1 MKTVLITGGNEGIGL
16 ELAKLYAGDGW
27 RVLIAGRNPDKLKKA
42 ERILKDEFHAETVI
56 FQCDLSESGAAEAL
70 YENIRAQ
77 GYETD
82 EAVNNAGVGY
92 AGTSWQIPSEDDE
105 RLVVLNDISLMA
117 LSKLI
122 MRDMQKKGKGLIINI
137 GSTGAFQPGPMIASY
152 YASKSFAVSY
162 SRAMNYEAKGTGVR
176 VLAYCPGPVNTAFYK
191 KSKGVMPPGAMS
203 AQECAEYLYRHRYT
217 KKDVLIPGFINNAAN
232 LIPSGL
238 RMRIVAQ
245 IKKRLK

>member
-1 MKTVLITGGNEGIGL
+1 MKTVLITGGSEGIGL
-16 ELAKLYAGDGW
+16 ELAKLYAEDGW
-27 RVLIAGRNPDKLKKA
+27 RLLIAGRNKDKLEKAAQLLKK
-42 ERILKDEFHAETVI
+42 EYHAETVI
-56 FQCDLSESGAAEAL
+56 FPCDLSETGAAESL
-70 YENIRAQ
+70 YEEILRQ
-77 GYETD
+77 GYEID

-92 AGTSWQIPSEDDE
+92 AGVSWQIPAEDDE
-105 RLVVLNDISLMA
+105 RLVVLNDISLMT

-162 SRAMNYEAKGTGVR
+162 SRAMNYEAEGTGVH
-176 VLAYCPGPVNTAFYK
+176 VLAYCPGPVNTAFYE
-191 KSKGVMPPGAMS
+191 KSKGIMPPGAMS
-203 AQECAEYLYRHRYT
+203 AQKCAEYLYRHRYT
-217 KKDVLIPGFINNAAN
+217 KKDVLIPGFVNNAAS

-238 RMRIVAQ
+238 RMRIVAE